1 MDFEKLLEEA
11 AGKKLAGKKKQLQ
24 SSYDQSLADLAEL
37 EQGAAQQAREAATR
51 RTAEAKQDRAAWN
64 EIQTAQGLTSGAQ
77 SQALLAMDNQ
87 LRGDLTAIANTR
99 DSATAELARKR
110 QALARDLAQQ
120 LEQAQLESDYEQIM
134 ERYQLRK
141 DQDSQAAQ
149 NQKAMAALLA
159 QAGDFSLYGALY
171 GLTPEQI
178 RRLEAHYAAQQESWG
193 DCRRLGRGGHVPGKG
208 GHHGKLGFPQF
219 VNFAAIVNPTRMGS
233 KTSCTAVLYPQ
244 GKGEP
249 PGNWGDSGAFPG
261 GRTLCASAAALHDS
275 EKFAP

>member
-120 LEQAQLESDYEQIM
+120 LAKLLTI
-134 ERYQLRK
+134 L
-141 DQDSQAAQ
+141 DQ
-149 NQKAMAALLA
+149 
-159 QAGDFSLYGALY
+159 
-171 GLTPEQI
+171 
-178 RRLEAHYAAQQESWG
+178 
-193 DCRRLGRGGHVPGKG
+193 
-208 GHHGKLGFPQF
+208 
-219 VNFAAIVNPTRMGS
+219 NF
-233 KTSCTAVLYPQ
+233 
-244 GKGEP
+244 
-249 PGNWGDSGAFPG
+249 
-261 GRTLCASAAALHDS
+261 
-275 EKFAP
+275 

>member
-120 LEQAQLESDYEQIM
+120 LEQAQLEQIM

-178 RRLEAHYAAQQESWG
+178 RRLEAHYAAQQES
-193 DCRRLGRGGHVPGKG
+193 
-208 GHHGKLGFPQF
+208 
-219 VNFAAIVNPTRMGS
+219 
-233 KTSCTAVLYPQ
+233 
-244 GKGEP
+244 
-249 PGNWGDSGAFPG
+249 
-261 GRTLCASAAALHDS
+261 
-275 EKFAP
+275 

>member
-51 RTAEAKQDRAAWN
+51 RTVEAKQDRAAWN

-149 NQKAMAALLA
+149 TRRPWPPSWPRREISASTGPCTASPRSRSGGWRPIMRPSRNPRGQP
-159 QAGDFSLYGALY
+159 QAGTWRPCSGEGWASREAWPPPICEFCGHLVDLALQTIY
-171 GLTPEQI
+171 TNYKCSNMQRE
-178 RRLEAHYAAQQESWG
+178 
-193 DCRRLGRGGHVPGKG
+193 
-208 GHHGKLGFPQF
+208 
-219 VNFAAIVNPTRMGS
+219 
-233 KTSCTAVLYPQ
+233 
-244 GKGEP
+244 
-249 PGNWGDSGAFPG
+249 
-261 GRTLCASAAALHDS
+261 
-275 EKFAP
+275 

>member
-1 MDFEKLLEEA
+1 MDFEKLLEED

-24 SSYDQSLADLAEL
+24 SSYDQSFADLAEL

-51 RTAEAKQDRAAWN
+51 RTVEAKQDRAAWN

-120 LEQAQLESDYEQIM
+120 LEQAQLESDYEQLM
-134 ERYQLRK
+134 ERYQLLK

-178 RRLEAHYAAQQESWG
+178 RRLEAHYAAQQES
-193 DCRRLGRGGHVPGKG
+193 
-208 GHHGKLGFPQF
+208 
-219 VNFAAIVNPTRMGS
+219 
-233 KTSCTAVLYPQ
+233 
-244 GKGEP
+244 
-249 PGNWGDSGAFPG
+249 
-261 GRTLCASAAALHDS
+261 
-275 EKFAP
+275 

>member
-120 LEQAQLESDYEQIM
+120 LSGGAAVDGLPCQKPDRQVAPGAVIS
-134 ERYQLRK
+134 LRGMGK
-141 DQDSQAAQ
+141 IR
-149 NQKAMAALLA
+149 LA
-159 QAGDFSLYGALY
+159 EVKGQ
-171 GLTPEQI
+171 T
-178 RRLEAHYAAQQESWG
+178 RK
-193 DCRRLGRGGHVPGKG
+193 GRISVE
-208 GHHGKLGFPQF
+208 
-219 VNFAAIVNPTRMGS
+219 I
-233 KTSCTAVLYPQ
+233 
-244 GKGEP
+244 
-249 PGNWGDSGAFPG
+249 
-261 GRTLCASAAALHDS
+261 
-275 EKFAP
+275 EKFK

>member
-51 RTAEAKQDRAAWN
+51 RTVEAKQDRAAWN

-110 QALARDLAQQ
+110 QALARDLAQRAE
-120 LEQAQLESDYEQIM
+120 LLGAIRLPNDAFKKNAGAEVVSDIIFLQKRDRPLDIVPEWTQTGQTEGGFAIN
-134 ERYQLRK
+134 RYFIDRK
-141 DQDSQAAQ
+141 S
-149 NQKAMAALLA
+149 
-159 QAGDFSLYGALY
+159 
-171 GLTPEQI
+171 
-178 RRLEAHYAAQQESWG
+178 
-193 DCRRLGRGGHVPGKG
+193 V
-208 GHHGKLGFPQF
+208 
-219 VNFAAIVNPTRMGS
+219 V
-233 KTSCTAVLYPQ
+233 
-244 GKGEP
+244 
-249 PGNWGDSGAFPG
+249 
-261 GRTLCASAAALHDS
+261 
-275 EKFAP
+275 

>member
-149 NQKAMAALLA
+149 
-159 QAGDFSLYGALY
+159 
-171 GLTPEQI
+171 T
-178 RRLEAHYAAQQESWG
+178 RRPWPPSWP
-193 DCRRLGRGGHVPGKG
+193 RREISASTGP
-208 GHHGKLGFPQF
+208 
-219 VNFAAIVNPTRMGS
+219 
-233 KTSCTAVLYPQ
+233 CTASPRSR
-244 GKGEP
+244 
-249 PGNWGDSGAFPG
+249 SGGWRPIMRPSRNPRGTAAGWDVEAMFR
-261 GRTLCASAAALHDS
+261 GRVGITGSLASPNL
-275 EKFAP
+275 

>member
-110 QALARDLAQQ
+110 QALARDLAQ
-120 LEQAQLESDYEQIM
+120 
-134 ERYQLRK
+134 
-141 DQDSQAAQ
+141 
-149 NQKAMAALLA
+149 
-159 QAGDFSLYGALY
+159 AGDFSLYGALY

-178 RRLEAHYAAQQESWG
+178 RRLEAHYAAQQES
-193 DCRRLGRGGHVPGKG
+193 
-208 GHHGKLGFPQF
+208 
-219 VNFAAIVNPTRMGS
+219 
-233 KTSCTAVLYPQ
+233 
-244 GKGEP
+244 
-249 PGNWGDSGAFPG
+249 
-261 GRTLCASAAALHDS
+261 
-275 EKFAP
+275 

>member
-120 LEQAQLESDYEQIM
+120 LQFNGRWCTL
-134 ERYQLRK
+134 
-141 DQDSQAAQ
+141 
-149 NQKAMAALLA
+149 NQ
-159 QAGDFSLYGALY
+159 
-171 GLTPEQI
+171 
-178 RRLEAHYAAQQESWG
+178 R
-193 DCRRLGRGGHVPGKG
+193 
-208 GHHGKLGFPQF
+208 
-219 VNFAAIVNPTRMGS
+219 
-233 KTSCTAVLYPQ
+233 
-244 GKGEP
+244 
-249 PGNWGDSGAFPG
+249 PG
-261 GRTLCASAAALHDS
+261 GSRRSHQEWS
-275 EKFAP
+275 ERSFPEHPRFPDRWLPPRKQCFRRDVRR

>member
-37 EQGAAQQAREAATR
+37 PREPPPQARDPATQLGQAAK
-51 RTAEAKQDRAAWN
+51 EDRYDRN
-64 EIQTAQGLTSGAQ
+64 KLHNRQGRTSGAQ

-178 RRLEAHYAAQQESWG
+178 RRLEAHYAAQQES
-193 DCRRLGRGGHVPGKG
+193 
-208 GHHGKLGFPQF
+208 
-219 VNFAAIVNPTRMGS
+219 
-233 KTSCTAVLYPQ
+233 
-244 GKGEP
+244 
-249 PGNWGDSGAFPG
+249 
-261 GRTLCASAAALHDS
+261 
-275 EKFAP
+275 

>member
-171 GLTPEQI
+171 GLTPE
-178 RRLEAHYAAQQESWG
+178 RRKTRRPWPPSWP
-193 DCRRLGRGGHVPGKG
+193 RREISASTGP
-208 GHHGKLGFPQF
+208 
-219 VNFAAIVNPTRMGS
+219 
-233 KTSCTAVLYPQ
+233 CTASPRSR
-244 GKGEP
+244 
-249 PGNWGDSGAFPG
+249 SGGWRPIMRPSRNPRGTAAGWDVEAMFR
-261 GRTLCASAAALHDS
+261 GRVGITGSLASPNL
-275 EKFAP
+275 